1 MRGEDIHRRK
11 MRGEDIHRRKM
22 RGEDIHIRGIPF
34 ISLKFDDI

>member
-1 MRGEDIHRRK
+1 MRGEDIHRRE